1 MASTPSLSPF
11 FRNVFLQCLN
21 ALALVALLAWRPSS
35 QVYQADGHPP
45 AQHLLSDLRI
55 SSVSS
60 ANTSTALISSRS
72 AGLSVTEGALVRREQ
87 PLFHL
92 AEADVGKLCCG
103 LIQSSSGANTCVCI
117 EDSISCNVLAH
128 KKSVR
133 LIGDAYYARSRN
145 SSVVIWPFVLE
156 AHLTGSSDPLDTGLV
171 SAERSTLD
179 HVEAFHAFYDRF

>member
-1 MASTPSLSPF
+1 M
-11 FRNVFLQCLN
+11 
-21 ALALVALLAWRPSS
+21 
-35 QVYQADGHPP
+35 
-45 AQHLLSDLRI
+45 
-55 SSVSS
+55 
-60 ANTSTALISSRS
+60 
-72 AGLSVTEGALVRREQ
+72 VRREQ
-87 PLFHL
+87 ALFHL
-92 AEADVGKLCCG
+92 AEAEADAGKLCCG